1 MKMGF
6 WKKLSAKGGSASGG
20 KKPIIAQAP
29 MANVTDMAFRQMFA
43 KYGKPSVFWTEFVS
57 VEALC
62 SEKGKKSALLDL
74 KHGKNERPI
83 VAQIFGAKPE
93 MFRKAAGI
101 IQKLGFDGIDINM
114 GCPDRA
120 VERQGAGAALIKNPA
135 LAKEIIEAA
144 KEGAGNLPVSVKT
157 RTGYNKDETEEWIDL
172 LLECEPAAITLH
184 ARTRKEMSGVP
195 ARWECVSRA
204 VALRNR
210 GKHKTLILGNGDVE
224 SVEEAREKAK
234 ETGCDG
240 VMMGQAIFGNP
251 WIFKGLKKDEKTPK
265 ERLKAMCEHARI
277 FEKLFHGKK
286 NFAVMKKHFKA
297 YVSDF
302 DGAKELRIK
311 LMETDTAGEV
321 CREVEKFLK
330 HGV

>member
-114 GCPDRA
+114 GCPYSA
-120 VERQGAGAALIKNPA
+120 
-135 LAKEIIEAA
+135 
-144 KEGAGNLPVSVKT
+144 
-157 RTGYNKDETEEWIDL
+157 
-172 LLECEPAAITLH
+172 
-184 ARTRKEMSGVP
+184 
-195 ARWECVSRA
+195 
-204 VALRNR
+204 
-210 GKHKTLILGNGDVE
+210 
-224 SVEEAREKAK
+224 
-234 ETGCDG
+234 
-240 VMMGQAIFGNP
+240 
-251 WIFKGLKKDEKTPK
+251 
-265 ERLKAMCEHARI
+265 
-277 FEKLFHGKK
+277 
-286 NFAVMKKHFKA
+286 
-297 YVSDF
+297 
-302 DGAKELRIK
+302 
-311 LMETDTAGEV
+311 
-321 CREVEKFLK
+321 
-330 HGV
+330 